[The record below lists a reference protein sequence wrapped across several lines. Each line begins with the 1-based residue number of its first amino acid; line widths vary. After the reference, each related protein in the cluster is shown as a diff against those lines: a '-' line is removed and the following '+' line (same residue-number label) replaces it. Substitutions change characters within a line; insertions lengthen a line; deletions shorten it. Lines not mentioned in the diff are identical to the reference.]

1 MELQFS
7 NLGMFKRS
15 SNLLSSMELCHSHV
29 TYGTRIKSGEPSV
42 IYDEE
47 IDGIRIN
54 QKHIFN
60 LSGET
65 YVNVFKKH
73 KENR

>member
-1 MELQFS
+1 
-7 NLGMFKRS
+7 
-15 SNLLSSMELCHSHV
+15 MELCHSHV

>member
-1 MELQFS
+1 MLYNS
-7 NLGMFKRS
+7 ISL
-15 SNLLSSMELCHSHV
+15 
-29 TYGTRIKSGEPSV
+29 V